1 MARYAPQTNIFEDFQ
16 GESYYVWREKKK
28 RISGGVWVFNEV
40 WGAREWLI
48 SPWKSR

>member
-28 RISGGVWVFNEV
+28 KNLRRCLS
-40 WGAREWLI
+40 L
-48 SPWKSR
+48 

>member
-28 RISGGVWVFNEV
+28 ESQEVFESLTRYEV
-40 WGAREWLI
+40 HVNG
-48 SPWKSR
+48 